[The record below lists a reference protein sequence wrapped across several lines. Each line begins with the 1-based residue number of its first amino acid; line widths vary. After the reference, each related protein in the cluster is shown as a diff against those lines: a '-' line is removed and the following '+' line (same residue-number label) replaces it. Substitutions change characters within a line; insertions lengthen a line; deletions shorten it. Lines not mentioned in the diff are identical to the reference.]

1 MSYMAR
7 SSGLMRRCTVAPQN
21 PSCSAEPE
29 PARRNDPLRVGA
41 QRPLPPRLRIRRFKA
56 PAVLAIRPYSRTSL
70 HTPLSA
76 TDTTS
81 PSLCTSSRDIGD
93 TIPQDPSTMHEARH
107 RPTQCNPRYLH
118 TVRRVAPPSGGH
130 TSACRQAPSPPLQ
143 DPVGRDPSGD
153 HDRTLNSQAATGRSW
168 DKIYTRSNE
177 LIGL

>member
-1 MSYMAR
+1 MIRAR
-7 SSGLMRRCTVAPQN
+7 SL
-21 PSCSAEPE
+21 
-29 PARRNDPLRVGA
+29 RRNIDADVAHGEVLR
-41 QRPLPPRLRIRRFKA
+41 PPRLRIRRFKA

-130 TSACRQAPSPPLQ
+130 TSACRQAPLPPLQ

-153 HDRTLNSQAATGRSW
+153 QDRTLNSEAATGRSW

-177 LIGL
+177 LIRLQRAIERVFARSLPVSRPKSHL

>member
-7 SSGLMRRCTVAPQN
+7 SSSLMRRCTVAPQD

-70 HTPLSA
+70 HTPRSA

-81 PSLCTSSRDIGD
+81 PSLCTSSPDIGD
-93 TIPQDPSTMHEARH
+93 TIAQDPSPMHEARH

-130 TSACRQAPSPPLQ
+130 TSVCRQAPSRRCRIRS
-143 DPVGRDPSGD
+143 DAIGD
-153 HDRTLNSQAATGRSW
+153 QDRTLNLEAATGRSW